1 MIIDVHA
8 HCIPEQFREW
18 LDQHGPSVGA
28 HIVDS
33 KEGRSVRFANGIQT
47 GPQFGWDSLTDT
59 EARLSA
65 LDTMGIDIQLLAGWI
80 DLAGY
85 DIEGSASLEYARAH
99 NFALTAV
106 QDEEPERFRSLGT
119 VPLQDPGLAVAALRH
134 AMIELGMAGVQI
146 ATTVNDIFLDQVD
159 GLDDFWSAA
168 QELGAFILL
177 HPIRPLQ
184 GVELGRY
191 FLDNTV
197 GRPAETSIAL
207 SGLIMSG
214 VFERFPGL
222 KVCAVHGGGFV
233 PFQAGRL
240 DQAFHQVPGA
250 AADRINRP
258 PSSYLESIYVDT
270 IVHDPETLSYLIRRL
285 GADHI
290 LLGTDYPFPMGDQDP
305 VGLVH
310 SSSGISFG
318 DVESIVGGNAERL
331 LLETASVSQQG
342 KP

>member
-1 MIIDVHA
+1 VIIDVHA

-18 LDQHGPSVGA
+18 LNQHGPSVGA
-28 HIVDS
+28 HVVDS
-33 KEGRSVRFANGIQT
+33 EEGRSVRFANGIQT

-85 DIEGSASLEYARAH
+85 EIEGAASLEYARAH
-99 NFALTAV
+99 NFALAAV
-106 QDEEPERFRSLGT
+106 QDEEPERFRTLGT
-119 VPLQDPGLAVAALRH
+119 VPLQDPGLAVAALKH

-146 ATTVNDIFLDQVD
+146 ATTVNDTYLDLVD

-331 LLETASVSQQG
+331 LLETVSASSQG

>member
-8 HCIPEQFREW
+8 HCIPGQFREW
-18 LDQHGPSVGA
+18 LAESGPSVGA
-28 HIVDS
+28 QVVDS
-33 KEGRSVRFANGIQT
+33 EKGQSLRFDNGTQT

-59 EARLSA
+59 AARISAMDRMAIDVQVLS
-65 LDTMGIDIQLLAGWI
+65 GWI
-80 DLAGY
+80 DLTGY
-85 DIEGSASLEYARAH
+85 EIEGAASLEYASAH
-99 NFALTAV
+99 NFALAAV
-106 QDEEPERFRSLGT
+106 QDEEPERFRSLAT
-119 VPLQDPGLAVAALRH
+119 VPLQDPGLAVEAIKH

-146 ATTVNDIFLDQVD
+146 ATKVNDIYLDQID
-159 GLDDFWSAA
+159 GLDEFWSAA

-177 HPIRPLQ
+177 HPIRPLE
-184 GVELGRY
+184 GVDLGRY
-191 FLDNTV
+191 FLDNSV

-214 VFERFPGL
+214 VFERFPEL

-258 PSSYLESIYVDT
+258 PSNSLESIYVDT
-270 IVHDPETLSYLIRRL
+270 IIHDPEALGYLIRRL
-285 GADHI
+285 GAGQI
-290 LLGTDYPFPMGDQDP
+290 LLGTDYPFPMGEQDP

-310 SSSGISFG
+310 SIPGVTAE
-318 DVESIVGGNAERL
+318 DVELIIGGNTERL
-331 LLETASVSQQG
+331 LPGEMIV
-342 KP
+342 